1 MNVSASVVAVFPPLG
16 EQKRVNWPQ
25 RARSKAARVRELT
38 AIPAAG
44 VKELTMKFAVVGA
57 GSVGGYLGAR
67 LALAGEDVTFVAR
80 GANLAA
86 IAADGFKL
94 IEEDGTEHRASNARA
109 ATLHEAGPHDVV
121 LLAVKAHQIPAL
133 AGELRGLFGPD
144 TAVVTLQNG
153 IPWWFFYGWGGAYEG
168 RPVRAVDPEG
178 TIATHIENQRVVGS
192 VVYFASQVIAPGVV
206 QVIEGK
212 RLALGEPNL
221 STSERCQQL
230 STAFVR
236 AGFKAPVVSDLRPE
250 IWLKLWG
257 NMVFNPI
264 SALTH
269 ATLADICQFPLTRDL
284 AATMMLEAQTIAEK
298 LGIRPRIGIDRRI
311 AGAEAV
317 GKHKTSTLQDVE
329 AGRTLELDALIGSV
343 VELARLTETSTPATD
358 AIYACAS
365 LLAKRLTDEKAR
377 LQIQPLA

>member
-1 MNVSASVVAVFPPLG
+1 
-16 EQKRVNWPQ
+16 
-25 RARSKAARVRELT
+25 
-38 AIPAAG
+38 
-44 VKELTMKFAVVGA
+44 MKFAVVGA

-67 LALAGEDVTFVAR
+67 LALANEDVTFIAR

-86 IAADGFKL
+86 IATQGFKL
-94 IEEDGTEHRASNARA
+94 IEADGTESIATNIRVA
-109 ATLHEAGPHDVV
+109 ALPEAGPHDVV

-133 AGELRGLFGPD
+133 ASDLRSLFGPD
-144 TAVVTLQNG
+144 TVVVTLQNG
-153 IPWWFFYGWGGAYEG
+153 IPWWFFYKWGGTYEG
-168 RPVRAVDPEG
+168 RPVRSVDPEG
-178 TIATHIENQRVVGS
+178 TIAKYIASERVVGT

-206 QVIEGK
+206 QVIEGN

-221 STSERCQQL
+221 STSERCQHL
-230 STAFVR
+230 STAFGR
-236 AGFKAPVVSDLRPE
+236 AGFKAPIVSDLRGE

-269 ATLADICQFPLTRDL
+269 ATLVDICQFPLTRNL
-284 AATMMLEAQTIAEK
+284 AAAMMAESQMIAEK
-298 LGIRPRIGIDRRI
+298 LGIRLRLGIEKRI

-329 AGRTLELDALIGSV
+329 AGRPLELDALIGSV
-343 VELARLTETSTPATD
+343 IELARLTETATPASD

-365 LLAKRLTDEKAR
+365 LLAKRLADEKAR
-377 LQIQPLA
+377 LQIQPLP